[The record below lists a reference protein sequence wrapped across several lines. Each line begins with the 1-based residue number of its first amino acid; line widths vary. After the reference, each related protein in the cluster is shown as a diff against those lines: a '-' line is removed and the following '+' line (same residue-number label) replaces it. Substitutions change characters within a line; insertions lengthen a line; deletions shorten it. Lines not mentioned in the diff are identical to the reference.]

1 MDILFNEAVKDIND
15 SKLLDAKLKLYTCM
29 ENNYNLIITLS
40 LLMNVLYKLNDIE
53 FETISK
59 KYSNYMNNMDF
70 LI

>member
-1 MDILFNEAVKDIND
+1 
-15 SKLLDAKLKLYTCM
+15 M

-53 FETISK
+53 FKTISK